1 MPAYRLLFPT
11 APGVPAV
18 DTKTARLDTGDKLL
32 EVGDLVEHGG
42 RRWRVSQAPLEQP
55 QSGETADVLVWPAE

>member
-11 APGVPAV
+11 PPGVPAV
-18 DTKTARLDTGDKLL
+18 DAKTARLDTGEKLL
-32 EVGDLVEHGG
+32 EVGDVVEHGG